1 MKVKCN
7 SNENE
12 MMQAMEQRFKRNIID
27 TIKGIGLDLLD
38 VLIILM
44 IIVTLIFQI
53 GIEHQAERTKAALDA
68 CLSNDSSK
76 VKDINSIV
84 GESLIADYE

>member
-1 MKVKCN
+1 M
-7 SNENE
+7 
-12 MMQAMEQRFKRNIID
+12 
-27 TIKGIGLDLLD
+27 IGLDLLD

-44 IIVTLIFQI
+44 IIVTLFFQI
-53 GIEHQAERTKAALDA
+53 GIEHQTERTKAALDA

-84 GESLIADYE
+84 GEALIDDYE